1 MSSSN
6 QSKEAPAGQLAVDNP
21 DQYTLRKTPFRIYTT
36 PFSDILA
43 QRYSGSG
50 TKEDPYLVEWLSD
63 DNENPQAWSQT
74 YKWLLTVQ
82 VAIAT
87 LSVALASSAYSGAI
101 DSLQAQFHP
110 SKQII
115 LTLGVS
121 LFVLGFAFGPLFW
134 APFSEVVGRR
144 NLFIFTYAAF
154 TMWQAVSIA
163 SPNIESLLVLRFLSG
178 FFGSSPLV
186 NTGGTLADMFAA
198 KQRGLAMAIF
208 ASAPFL
214 GPALGPITGGFLG
227 ETSGWKWV
235 IAFLAIFA
243 GVITVL
249 GALTL
254 PETYAPVL
262 LRWRAQKLQEATGHE
277 YICKLD
283 KGRDLRLK
291 TQFKVALGR
300 PWLLLIYEPIV
311 SLLSV
316 YIAIV
321 YGVLYSLFGA
331 FPIVFQ
337 QYRGWSPGIGGLAFL
352 GVLVGML
359 FALAYI
365 IFYENPR
372 YGRICDKHGGIA
384 PPEARLPPAMIGAVA
399 IVVGLGIFAATDG
412 PDLPW
417 IASIIGSA
425 PFGLGMVLIFL
436 STMNYLTDA
445 YLIYAASVLASN
457 SVIRSLFG
465 MAFPLFTPN
474 MYSIGGRNGIHWGPA
489 IAGLLALICLPFPFI
504 FYKYGAGIRERC
516 KYASEAKKMLEEMQA
531 SSKKK
536 QASQPTSVDDDL
548 EKAQNHNDDEA
559 TRTNSRDVEPKANK
573 PAGAERNSV
582 DVDNS
587 TRAHTPHQSSFSASS
602 SNSSDGIS
610 PR

>member
-1 MSSSN
+1 MSSKTHSPEM
-6 QSKEAPAGQLAVDNP
+6 SQLMANAE
-21 DQYTLRKTPFRIYTT
+21 QHTLRKTPFRIYTT

-43 QRYSGSG
+43 HRYSGSG
-50 TKEDPYLVEWLSD
+50 TKQDPYLVEWLPND
-63 DNENPQAWSQT
+63 AEDPQMWSSL
-74 YKWLLTVQ
+74 YKWLQTIQ

-87 LSVALASSAYSGAI
+87 LSVALASSAYSGAL
-101 DSLQAQFHP
+101 DSLQARFHP
-110 SKQII
+110 EKQII

-144 NLFIFTYAAF
+144 NLFIFTYAIF
-154 TMWQAVSIA
+154 TLWQAVSIA
-163 SPNIESLLVLRFLSG
+163 SPNIESLLVFRFLSG

-186 NTGGTLADMFAA
+186 NTGGTLADMFNA

-227 ETSGWKWV
+227 ETSGWQWV
-235 IAFLAIFA
+235 IGFLAIFA
-243 GVITVL
+243 GVITL
-249 GALTL
+249 IGAISL

-262 LRWRAQKLQEATGHE
+262 LRWRAQKLQELTGDE

-283 KGRDLRLK
+283 KGRDLRLS

-316 YIAIV
+316 YIAII

-337 QYRGWSPGIGGLAFL
+337 RYRGWSPGIGGLAFL
-352 GVLVGML
+352 GVLVGMI

-365 IFYENPR
+365 ILFENPR
-372 YGRICDKHGGIA
+372 YGRICDKNGGIA
-384 PPEARLPPAMIGAVA
+384 PPEARLPPAMIGAVSV
-399 IVVGLGIFAATDG
+399 VVGLAIFAATDS

-417 IASIIGSA
+417 IAPIIGGG
-425 PFGLGMVLIFL
+425 PFGMGMVLIFL
-436 STMNYLTDA
+436 ACMNYLTDS

-465 MAFPLFTPN
+465 FAFPLFTSN
-474 MYSIGGRNGIHWGPA
+474 LYSIGGKNGIHWGPA

-516 KYASEAKKMLEEMQA
+516 KYASEAKRMLENMQA
-531 SSKKK
+531 SSKK
-536 QASQPTSVDDDL
+536 QQPRPASDNDDDL
-548 EKAQNHNDDEA
+548 EKAQIHGSDMHNVEA
-559 TRTNSRDVEPKANK
+559 TRTNSHMGDAKLNQHLGAARNSMDVEA
-573 PAGAERNSV
+573 
-582 DVDNS
+582 S
-587 TRAHTPHQSSFSASS
+587 TQAHTPHHGSISAS
-602 SNSSDGIS
+602 SNSSDGMEHQ
-610 PR
+610 

>member
-1 MSSSN
+1 MSSN
-6 QSKEAPAGQLAVDNP
+6 TQNPQVPPGNEQVADP
-21 DQYTLRKTPFRIYTT
+21 DQYTLRKTPFRLYTT
-36 PFSDILA
+36 PFSDILSG
-43 QRYSGSG
+43 RYHGSG
-50 TKEDPYLVEWLSD
+50 TKEDPYLVEWLPD
-63 DNENPQAWSQT
+63 DAENPQGWSQT
-74 YKWLLTVQ
+74 YKWAQTVQ

-101 DSLQAQFHP
+101 DSLQERFHP
-110 SKQII
+110 GKQII

-154 TMWQAVSIA
+154 TMWQAVSVA
-163 SPNIESLLVLRFLSG
+163 SPNIESLLVFRFLAG

-186 NTGGTLADMFAA
+186 NTGGTLADMFGA

-227 ETSGWKWV
+227 ETSGWQWV

-243 GVITVL
+243 AVITVI
-249 GALTL
+249 GTITL

-262 LRWRAQKLQEATGHE
+262 LRWRAQKLQEVTGHE

-311 SLLSV
+311 SLLSL

-337 QYRGWSPGIGGLAFL
+337 QYRGWSPGIGGLAFI

-365 IFYENPR
+365 IFFENPR

-384 PPEARLPPAMIGAVA
+384 PPEARLPPAMIGAVS
-399 IVVGLGIFAATDG
+399 IVIGLAIFAATDS

-417 IASIIGSA
+417 IAPIIGGG
-425 PFGLGMVLIFL
+425 PFGMGMVLIFL
-436 STMNYLTDA
+436 SCMNYLTDA

-465 MAFPLFTPN
+465 MAFPLFTSN

-489 IAGLLALICLPFPFI
+489 IAGLLALICLPFPFV
-504 FYKYGAGIRERC
+504 FYKYGEGIRHRC
-516 KYASEAKKMLEEMQA
+516 KFASEAKKMLEQMQE
-531 SSKKK
+531 SSRK
-536 QASQPTSVDDDL
+536 QQAPSANAANDDDL
-548 EKAQNHNDDEA
+548 EKAQSNTGSNDDEA
-559 TRTNSRDVEPKANK
+559 TRTNSRNGENKITHSK
-573 PAGAERNSV
+573 PAETVRNS
-582 DVDNS
+582 S
-587 TRAHTPHQSSFSASS
+587 ELEQQSSSGQTQSS
-602 SNSSDGIS
+602 H
-610 PR
+610 

>member
-1 MSSSN
+1 MSSN
-6 QSKEAPAGQLAVDNP
+6 TQKPQIPPAHEQVADP
-21 DQYTLRKTPFRIYTT
+21 DQYTLRNTPFRLYTT
-36 PFSDILA
+36 PFSDILL
-43 QRYSGSG
+43 RPYHGSG
-50 TKEDPYLVEWLSD
+50 TKEDPYLVEWLPD
-63 DNENPQAWSQT
+63 DAENPQNWSQV
-74 YKWLLTVQ
+74 YKWSQTVQ

-101 DSLQAQFHP
+101 DSLQERFHP
-110 SKQII
+110 GKQII

-144 NLFIFTYAAF
+144 NLFIFTYAVF
-154 TMWQAVSIA
+154 TLWQAVSVA
-163 SPNIESLLVLRFLSG
+163 SPNIESLLVFRFLSG

-186 NTGGTLADMFAA
+186 NTGGTLADMFGA

-227 ETSGWKWV
+227 ETSGWQWV

-243 GVITVL
+243 ALITVI
-249 GALTL
+249 GTITL

-262 LRWRAQKLQEATGHE
+262 LRWRAQKLQEVTGHE

-311 SLLSV
+311 SLLSL

-365 IFYENPR
+365 IFFENPR

-384 PPEARLPPAMIGAVA
+384 PPEARLPPAMIGAVS
-399 IVVGLGIFAATDG
+399 IVIGLAIFAATDS

-417 IASIIGSA
+417 IAPIVGGG
-425 PFGLGMVLIFL
+425 PFGMGMVLIFL
-436 STMNYLTDA
+436 SCMNYLTDA

-465 MAFPLFTPN
+465 MAFPLFTSN

-489 IAGLLALICLPFPFI
+489 IAGLLALICLPFPFV
-504 FYKYGAGIRERC
+504 FYKYGEGIRHRC
-516 KYASEAKKMLEEMQA
+516 KYASEAKKMLEEMQE
-531 SSKKK
+531 SSRK
-536 QASQPTSVDDDL
+536 QQAPSDNAANDDDL
-548 EKAQNHNDDEA
+548 EKAQSNTGSNDDEA
-559 TRTNSRDVEPKANK
+559 TRTNSRNGEGKFTPSKA
-573 PAGAERNSV
+573 AETVRNSPELEQRP
-582 DVDNS
+582 S
-587 TRAHTPHQSSFSASS
+587 SGQTQSSH
-602 SNSSDGIS
+602 
-610 PR
+610 

>member
-1 MSSSN
+1 MSSN
-6 QSKEAPAGQLAVDNP
+6 TKREASSSALDAVPDP
-21 DQYTLRKTPFRIYTT
+21 DQYTLRKRPFRLYTT
-36 PFSDILA
+36 PFGDILA
-43 QRYSGSG
+43 QKYQGSG
-50 TKEDPYLVEWLSD
+50 TKEDPFLVEWLSED
-63 DNENPQAWSQT
+63 AENPQTWAQV

-110 SKQII
+110 PKEII

-134 APFSEVVGRR
+134 APFSEVIGRR
-144 NLFIFTYAAF
+144 TLFIFTYAAF

-163 SPNIESLLVLRFLSG
+163 SPNIASLLVFRFLAG

-186 NTGGTLADMFAA
+186 NTGGTLADMFGA

-243 GVITVL
+243 AVITVV
-249 GALTL
+249 GTITM

-262 LRWRAQKLQEATGHE
+262 LRWRAQKLSKVTGQN

-300 PWLLLIYEPIV
+300 PWLLLFYEPIV
-311 SLLSV
+311 TLLSI
-316 YIAIV
+316 YIAVV
-321 YGVLYSLFGA
+321 YGILYSLFGA

-337 QYRGWSPGIGGLAFL
+337 QRRGWSPGIGGLAFL

-359 FALAYI
+359 LALAYI
-365 IFYENPR
+365 IFYENAR
-372 YGRICDKHGGIA
+372 YGRIADKHGGIA
-384 PPEARLPPAMIGAVA
+384 PPEARLLPAMIGAVS
-399 IVVGLGIFAATDG
+399 IVIGLAIFAATDS
-412 PDLPW
+412 PSLPW
-417 IASIIGSA
+417 IAPIIGGG
-425 PFGLGMVLIFL
+425 PFGMGMVLIFL
-436 STMNYLTDA
+436 SLMNYLTDA
-445 YLIYAASVLASN
+445 YLIYAASVLAAN

-465 MAFPLFTPN
+465 FAFPLFTPN
-474 MYSIGGRNGIHWGPA
+474 MYSIGGENGIHWGPA
-489 IAGLLALICLPFPFI
+489 IGGLLSLICLPFPFI
-504 FYKYGAGIRERC
+504 FYKYGAGIREKC
-516 KYASEAKKMLEEMQA
+516 KYASEAKAMLEEMQA
-531 SSKKK
+531 SSKAKATK
-536 QASQPTSVDDDL
+536 SPNEDDDL
-548 EKAQNHNDDEA
+548 ERGDSSQPDSQAEHTADKPA
-559 TRTNSRDVEPKANK
+559 TRRHDS
-573 PAGAERNSV
+573 
-582 DVDNS
+582 DVDGS
-587 TRAHTPHQSSFSASS
+587 TQVHTPHQDSLSGSEAST
-602 SNSSDGIS
+602 DGA
-610 PR
+610 R